1 MTPNQI
7 YACIDG
13 MPAAASVVDWAAW
26 AAQRLQ
32 APLQLLHVLDEP
44 VALPPVGDFS
54 GALGFGAQE
63 MLQQQLGALDEQR
76 SAIAREAG
84 RHVLESAC
92 DRAAQQGVPEAAQAM
107 PYGELVDVLM
117 GLEDSARLVVLGEHY
132 RTTMPRAVYLS
143 AHVERVVRSLRRPV
157 LVATVAPFVAPERF
171 VVAFDGSDTAR
182 KTLDMVAASPLL
194 RGLPALVAMAAPDTP
209 EHQQQLGSAQ
219 AVLRAAGFQTETA
232 LLPGDPENA
241 LPPLLQSQGNAVLV
255 MGAYGH
261 SRIRQLILGSTT
273 TALLRLSP
281 VPVFVLR

>member
-32 APLQLLHVLDEP
+32 APLQLLHMLDEP

-92 DRAAQQGVPEAAQAM
+92 ERAAQQGVPEAAQAM

-132 RTTMPRAVYLS
+132 RTSMPRAVYLS

-209 EHQQQLGSAQ
+209 EHQQQLGNAQ
-219 AVLRAAGFQTETA
+219 AVLRAAGFEAQTA

>member
-1 MTPNQI
+1 MNQI

-26 AAQRLQ
+26 AARRL
-32 APLQLLHVLDEP
+32 ALPLHLLHVLDEP
-44 VALPPVGDFS
+44 IAVPPVGDFS
-54 GALGFGAQE
+54 GALGFGTQE
-63 MLQQQLGALDEQR
+63 MLQQQLSALDEKR

-92 DRAAQQGVPEAAQAM
+92 TRASAAGVANVAQGM
-107 PYGELVDVLM
+107 PYGELVDVLL
-117 GLEDSARLVVLGEHY
+117 GLEDSARLVVLGEHHGAS
-132 RTTMPRAVYLS
+132 MPRAVYLS
-143 AHVERVVRSLRRPV
+143 AHVERVVRSLKRPV
-157 LVATVAPFVAPERF
+157 LVATMAPFVPPERF

-182 KTLDMVAASPLL
+182 KMLDVVAASPLVH
-194 RGLPALVAMAAPDTP
+194 GLPALVALAGPDTP
-209 EHQQQLGSAQ
+209 ENRQLLEQAQ
-219 AVLRAAGFQTETA
+219 AVLVAGGLQVQTA
-232 LLPGDPENA
+232 LLPGEPEDA
-241 LPPLLQSQGNAVLV
+241 LPALLQAQGNAALV

>member
-92 DRAAQQGVPEAAQAM
+92 DRAARQGVPEAAQAM

-157 LVATVAPFVAPERF
+157 LVATVAPFVAPERL

-194 RGLPALVAMAAPDTP
+194 QGLPALVAMAAPDTP

-219 AVLRAAGFQTETA
+219 AVLRAAGFEAQTA

-273 TALLRLSP
+273 TALLRLCP
-281 VPVFVLR
+281 VPVLVLR

>member
-241 LPPLLQSQGNAVLV
+241 LPELLKAQGNAVLV